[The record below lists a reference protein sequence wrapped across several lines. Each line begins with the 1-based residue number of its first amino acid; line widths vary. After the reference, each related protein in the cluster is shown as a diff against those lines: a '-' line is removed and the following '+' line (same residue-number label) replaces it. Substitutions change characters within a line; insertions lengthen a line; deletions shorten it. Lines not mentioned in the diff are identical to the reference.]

1 MRKVTTTVAAALVA
15 FSFAACNKTNN
26 EATPEVAQGNTYASL
41 TIAAGNELRA
51 EAENVGRDA
60 EGAVNSISLI
70 SNEPTLHFTTLDT
83 DFKLINGYYKTKAF
97 KTSAGSRAFA
107 LVLNKGAITL
117 PALVNDAAKAVSAD
131 SETAATYA
139 DDTEGFVMTSKVATF
154 VVQPKISEDEVKALN
169 APDAEKN
176 GFQLDA
182 ERVVAQGIVTTPLN
196 TDEAIA
202 TNDNLGDL
210 TELKYGG
217 AMGAKKTYVFGT
229 YAGKRK
235 MGTANK
241 YEGFKSLVDDVVTSA
256 TYADDETEDKAN
268 REKFQFAELTD
279 RPLVGKVTDYTK
291 KFDEAGYYFF
301 ENSVANPADAA
312 NLGAHRN
319 AYAKVYGVYT
329 PKEVMAIK
337 NVFKAQKGTGKYF
350 DPATAEPKD
359 QAKDGKEGIV
369 EQTLVKVE
377 GFTARTSFFLGE
389 TDGVFYASA
398 EAAKLSVTAPGQ
410 KSYMYK
416 DGKCVYR
423 MPWNQVKSGK
433 TTIYADTRRN
443 NIYVVNVT
451 AFEKVGMN
459 YDPNDPKDPN
469 IPKPNNPDEPTT
481 PPDGGDPSWDEAET
495 FAAFFTKILP
505 WNVVNRDVTLSKH

>member
-26 EATPEVAQGNTYASL
+26 EAAPEIAQGNTYASI
-41 TIAAGNELRA
+41 TIGAGNELRA
-51 EAENVGRDA
+51 EPDNVGRNE

-70 SNEPTLHFTTLDT
+70 SNEPTLEFTTLDT
-83 DFKLINGYYKTKAF
+83 DFKKIGDYYKTKAF

-107 LVLNKGAITL
+107 LVLNKGGITL
-117 PALVNDAAKAVSAD
+117 PTLVNEAAKAVSAD

-139 DDTEGFVMTSKVATF
+139 DDTKGFVMTSKVATF

-169 APDAEKN
+169 APNADKN

-196 TDEAIA
+196 TGAAIA
-202 TNDNLGDL
+202 TEDNLGDL
-210 TELKYGG
+210 TGLKYGG
-217 AMGAKKTYVFGT
+217 AMGAKKTYIFGT

-235 MGTANK
+235 MGAANK
-241 YEGFKSLVDDVVTSA
+241 YEGFKSLVDDVVTTASYDDDA
-256 TYADDETEDKAN
+256 TTDKENRAN
-268 REKFQFAELTD
+268 FQLAELTD
-279 RPLVGKVTDYTK
+279 RALVATVTDYSTPFAK
-291 KFDEAGYYFF
+291 AGYYFF

-329 PKEVMAIK
+329 PKEVMTIK
-337 NVFKAQKGTGKYF
+337 NVFKAQKGTGEYF
-350 DPATAEPKD
+350 DPTTAEAKD
-359 QAKDGKEGIV
+359 QADGGKEGV
-369 EQTLVKVE
+369 VVKTLVKVE
-377 GFTARTSFFLGE
+377 GFTAGTSFFLGE
-389 TDGVFYASA
+389 TDGVFYASS

-410 KSYMYK
+410 KSYMYEN
-416 DGKCVYR
+416 GKCVYR
-423 MPWNQVKSGK
+423 MPWNQVKSGE

-459 YDPNDPKDPN
+459 YDPNDTEDPN

-495 FAAFFTKILP
+495 FAAFFTQILP

>member
-26 EATPEVAQGNTYASL
+26 EAAPEIAQGNTYASL

-70 SNEPTLHFTTLDT
+70 SNEPTLHFTTLGT
-83 DFKLINGYYKTKAF
+83 DFKQVGEYYKTNAF
-97 KTSAGSRAFA
+97 KTKAGSRAFA
-107 LVLNKGAITL
+107 LVLNKGDITL
-117 PALVNDAAKAVSAD
+117 PGVVNAAAEFVSAD

-139 DDTEGFVMTSKVATF
+139 DDTKGFVMTSKVATF
-154 VVQPKISEDEVKALN
+154 VVQPKISEDKVKALN

-196 TDEAIA
+196 TGKAIA

-210 TELKYGG
+210 TRLKYGG
-217 AMGAKKTYVFGT
+217 AMGAKKTYVFGN
-229 YAGKRK
+229 YAGKRE

-241 YEGFKSLVDDVVTSA
+241 YEGFKSLVDDVVTTA
-256 TYADDETEDKAN
+256 DYADDETGDMENRAN
-268 REKFQFAELTD
+268 FQLAELTD
-279 RPLVGKVTDYTK
+279 RALVAKVDDYSK
-291 KFDEAGYYFF
+291 KFEKAGYYFF

-329 PKEVMAIK
+329 PKEVMTIK
-337 NVFKAQKGTGKYF
+337 NTFKAQEGTGKF
-350 DPATAEPKD
+350 FNPTTGESMD
-359 QAKDGKEGIV
+359 QSAGGQEGIV
-369 EQTLVKVE
+369 KQTLVKVK
-377 GFTARTSFFLGE
+377 GFTAGTTFYLGE
-389 TDGVFYASA
+389 VDGVFYASSA
-398 EAAKLSVTAPGQ
+398 AAKLSKTAPNQ
-410 KSYMYK
+410 KSYMYEN
-416 DGKCVYR
+416 GKCVYR

-469 IPKPNNPDEPTT
+469 IPKPNNDDEPTT

-495 FAAFFTKILP
+495 FAAFFTQILP

>member
-1 MRKVTTTVAAALVA
+1 MRKVTTTVAAALIA

-26 EATPEVAQGNTYASL
+26 EAAPEVAQGNTYASL
-41 TIAAGNELRA
+41 TIGAGNELRA
-51 EAENVGRDA
+51 ETDNVGRNE
-60 EGAVNSISLI
+60 EGAVKSISLL
-70 SNEPTLHFTTLDT
+70 SNEATKEFSTLGT
-83 DFKLINGYYKTKAF
+83 DFKQIGDFYKTNAF
-97 KTSAGSRAFA
+97 KTAAGTRAFA

-117 PALVNDAAKAVSAD
+117 PANVNAAAEAVSAD
-131 SETAATYA
+131 TETAATYA
-139 DDTEGFVMTSKVATF
+139 SDAAGFVMTSKVATF
-154 VVQPKISEDEVKALN
+154 VVQPKITEQVVNDLN
-169 APDAEKN
+169 APDDTKN

-196 TDEAIA
+196 TEEAIA

-210 TELKYGG
+210 TGLKYGG
-217 AMGAKKTYVFGT
+217 AMGAKKTYVFGN
-229 YAGKRK
+229 YAGKRQ

-241 YEGFKSLVDDVVTSA
+241 YDGFKSIVDDVVTTA
-256 TYADDETEDKAN
+256 TYADDETTDKAN

-279 RPLVGKVTDYTK
+279 RALVGKVTDYSTPFAK
-291 KFDEAGYYFF
+291 AGYYFF
-301 ENSVANPADAA
+301 ENSVANSSDAA

-329 PKEVMAIK
+329 PKTVMTIK
-337 NVFKAQKGTGKYF
+337 NVFKAQQGTGKYF
-350 DPATAEPKD
+350 DPATGESKN
-359 QAKDGKEGIV
+359 QADGGQEGIV
-369 EQTLVKVE
+369 EQTLVKVAS
-377 GFTARTSFFLGE
+377 FTAGTSFFLGE
-389 TDGVFYASA
+389 VDGVFYASA
-398 EAAKLSVTAPGQ
+398 DAAKLSKTAPGQ

-416 DGKCVYR
+416 DGVCVYR
-423 MPWNQVKSGK
+423 MPWNQVKNGE

-443 NIYVVNVT
+443 NIYVINVT

-459 YDPNDPKDPN
+459 YDPNDPEDPN

>member
-26 EATPEVAQGNTYASL
+26 EAAPEVAQGNTYASL
-41 TIAAGNELRA
+41 TIAAGNQLRA
-51 EAENVGRDA
+51 ETDNVGRA
-60 EGAVNSISLI
+60 EEGAVKSISLI
-70 SNEPTLHFTTLDT
+70 SNEPTQEFSALGT
-83 DFKLINGYYKTKAF
+83 DFKQVGDYYKTNAF
-97 KTSAGSRAFA
+97 KTKAGSRAFA
-107 LVLNKGAITL
+107 LVLNKGGITL
-117 PALVNDAAKAVSAD
+117 PGVVNAAAEFVSAD
-131 SETAATYA
+131 TETAATYA
-139 DDTEGFVMTSKVATF
+139 DDTKGFVMTSKVATF
-154 VVQPKISEDEVKALN
+154 VVQPKISEEDVNALN
-169 APDAEKN
+169 APDENKN
-176 GFQLDA
+176 GFQLNA

-196 TDEAIA
+196 TSEAI
-202 TNDNLGDL
+202 TTTDNLGDL
-210 TELKYGG
+210 TGLKYGG
-217 AMGAKKTYVFGT
+217 AMGAKKTYVFGN
-229 YAGKRK
+229 YAGERK
-235 MGTANK
+235 MGAANK
-241 YEGFKSLVDDVVTSA
+241 YANFKSLVDGVVTTA
-256 TYADDETEDKAN
+256 TYDDDATTDKAN

-279 RPLVGKVTDYTK
+279 RALVAKVADYSTPFAK
-291 KFDEAGYYFF
+291 AGYYFF

-329 PKEVMAIK
+329 PKEVMTIK
-337 NVFKAQKGTGKYF
+337 NVFKAQKGTNKYF

-359 QAKDGKEGIV
+359 QADGGQEGV
-369 EQTLVKVE
+369 VVQTLVKAE
-377 GFTARTSFFLGE
+377 SFDAGTSFFLGE

-410 KSYMYK
+410 KSYMYEN
-416 DGKCVYR
+416 GKCVYR

-459 YDPNDPKDPN
+459 YDPNDTEDPN

-495 FAAFFTKILP
+495 FAAFFTQILP
-505 WNVVNRDVTLSKH
+505 WNVVDRDVTLSKH